1 MNGLSGTGE
10 AVALYRQWQL
20 LACWPPLGTVV
31 GGLGI
36 EGELWPAARQLC
48 SLPATQQSRMGNRGC
63 TWTTPLW
70 FRHARVIWEQLAAS
84 SRPRISSPHLP
95 SACHLTP
102 TLSTPVLPHGSL
114 YKNPFPEVD
123 ETKMGFFRPK
133 KKQIVPKRLSVEP
146 YCIVIFIGAKR
157 KSNAFLSQTRK
168 ESAPILLE
176 MLN

>member
-1 MNGLSGTGE
+1 MYFCHLVNGLSGAGE

-146 YCIVIFIGAKR
+146 YCIVIFIVLHFKYTMPQI
-157 KSNAFLSQTRK
+157 KYCT
-168 ESAPILLE
+168 
-176 MLN
+176 